1 MRISDWSSDVCSSD
15 LLLKN
20 VGNNSA
26 DKTPWLGDLP
36 IIGTLFRSSRF
47 RRQETE
53 LVIVVTPYLVKPVSA
68 SAIRLPTD
76 GAKAPTDV
84 ERILLGKTFS
94 GDCGATPH
102 RPQTSQRSEES
113 RVGNEWASTCRYRW
127 SQYNL
132 QNTTKK
138 N

>member
-1 MRISDWSSDVCSSD
+1 MRISDWSSAC
-15 LLLKN
+15 
-20 VGNNSA
+20 A
-26 DKTPWLGDLP
+26 LP
-36 IIGTLFRSSRF
+36 ISLFRSSRF

-94 GDCGATPH
+94 GDSGATPPS
-102 RPQTSQRSEES
+102 PQTSQGASEPAPATGRTAAPGPGCS
-113 RVGNEWASTCRYRW
+113 FT
-127 SQYNL
+127 
-132 QNTTKK
+132 
-138 N
+138 

>member
-1 MRISDWSSDVCSSD
+1 MLRRPPRSTRTDTLFPYTTLFRSETTVELGSGQSSVIGG
-15 LLLKN
+15 LLKN

-47 RRQETE
+47 RRPETE
-53 LVIVVTPYLVKPVSA
+53 LVIVFTPYLVKPVSA
-68 SAIRLPTD
+68 SAIRLPPD

-94 GDCGATPH
+94 GDSGET
-102 RPQTSQRSEES
+102 TSEGHTSEP
-113 RVGNEWASTCRYRW
+113 
-127 SQYNL
+127 
-132 QNTTKK
+132 
-138 N
+138 